1 MYRIPHFNSGLFQI
15 KGSTSPLCKFKVVN
29 WYYISKFLSEYCRFW
44 TILELIKEHLYICSF
59 KFRENRM
66 VAMVSEG
73 ISLKCFNFYLTAIYL
88 LIINVYTNKFFWI
101 YIWNYRSLKI
111 LKLCLGCMTMKYYI
125 GKYIFCCYFI
135 PLFVRNLLKIKIIIM
150 KYESNGILFVLNVLI
165 EITCTFFVL
174 FCFVLFA
181 RKLIVYAVLL
191 LWSFYSAYNMF
202 CTCIDWFCRWFSM
215 VYHAIILNKTFQNF
229 HTFSV

>member
-125 GKYIFCCYFI
+125 GKYIFCCYLII

-174 FCFVLFA
+174 FCFVCEKTNCICCFVIVKLLFCLQYVLHLHW
-181 RKLIVYAVLL
+181 LILQ
-191 LWSFYSAYNMF
+191 M
-202 CTCIDWFCRWFSM
+202 I
-215 VYHAIILNKTFQNF
+215 
-229 HTFSV
+229 